1 MEKTPI
7 KITFPSIHV
16 LGILWIIVVLGKV
29 FGNIGLNWFFVLTFP
44 IWAFMII
51 LLTVFTILL
60 IVAFFISL
68 GTKND

>member
-7 KITFPSIHV
+7 KITFPSIPV

-29 FGNIGLNWFFVLTFP
+29 FGNIGLNWFFVITFP
-44 IWAFMII
+44 IWAFVII

-60 IVAFFISL
+60 IIAFFIAL